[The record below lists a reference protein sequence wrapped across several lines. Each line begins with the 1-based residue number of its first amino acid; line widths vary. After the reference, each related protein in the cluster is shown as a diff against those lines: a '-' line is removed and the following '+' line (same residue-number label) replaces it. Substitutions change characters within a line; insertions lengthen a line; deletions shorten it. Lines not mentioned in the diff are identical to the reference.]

1 MEGTADFR
9 TCFHEDICAGWLTN
23 PHISALEKQVVGRIA
38 HLGLTLISI
47 PLGIIEIAIGIIS
60 SVGVLLT
67 LTLHSPTNKFA
78 RNSLLTGPAFL
89 IVSSYT
95 EFLKTLNPNAS
106 FKSIYNGGVFS
117 YVFCKTLNSI
127 YLVNLNSNNVLRN
140 QLCTRVI
147 ALSGIPINII
157 GSAIDLPIGL
167 IAATFSIITLGTF
180 KKANMVALA
189 SLTGSIHVIK
199 GIFCSI
205 VCTFNPWAFQ

>member
-1 MEGTADFR
+1 MEGTVAFR
-9 TCFHEDICAGWLTN
+9 IITYDDPCAGWLNN
-23 PHISALEKQVVGRIA
+23 PSTSAFEKQVVGRIA

-47 PLGIIEIAIGIIS
+47 PVGIIEIAIGIIS

-67 LTLHSPTNKFA
+67 LTLHSPTNNFA
-78 RNSLLTGPAFL
+78 RNSLLTGPAVL
-89 IVSSYT
+89 IVSPYR
-95 EFLKTLNPNAS
+95 ELLKTLNPTAS
-106 FKSIYNGGVFS
+106 FKATYNGGVFS

-157 GSAIDLPIGL
+157 GSTIDLHIGL